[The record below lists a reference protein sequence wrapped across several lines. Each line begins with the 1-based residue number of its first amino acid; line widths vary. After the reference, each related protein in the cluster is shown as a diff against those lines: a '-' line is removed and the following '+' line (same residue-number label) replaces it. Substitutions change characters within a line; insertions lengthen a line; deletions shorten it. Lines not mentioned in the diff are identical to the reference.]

1 MSTGQTFQKSER
13 LKSKKLIESLFQ
25 NGTKKNYF
33 PLKVFVFPQSS
44 NVPFPIK
51 LLVSVPKR
59 NMKRAVKRNRIK
71 RLIRESWRL
80 NKNHLYQRLNEQ
92 NLTGVV
98 MLMYTG
104 SEIPVKKDID
114 AKMPLLI
121 SFILGELQK
130 KAQ

>member
-1 MSTGQTFQKSER
+1 M
-13 LKSKKLIESLFQ
+13 IESLFQ